1 MANRNISPERQTTY
15 YFGMI
20 LAGIGY
26 ILFLSTFVSGCSN
39 FGDFSNFSGR
49 AQSEF
54 GMAIAGVVCITAGQG
69 LMRLGRSGAAGSG
82 LKLDPEQ
89 ARRDLEPWNRMAGGM
104 LRDTLDEAG
113 INLNRSAP
121 DGGELPFDEQLRRLE
136 ALKRDNL
143 LSEAEYNAARRR
155 ILEKI
160 GA

>member
-1 MANRNISPERQTTY
+1 
-15 YFGMI
+15 
-20 LAGIGY
+20 
-26 ILFLSTFVSGCSN
+26 
-39 FGDFSNFSGR
+39 
-49 AQSEF
+49 
-54 GMAIAGVVCITAGQG
+54 MAIAGMVCIAAGQG
-69 LMRLGRSGAAGSG
+69 LMKLGRSGTAGSG

-113 INLNRSAP
+113 INLNRSTP

-143 LSEAEYNAARRR
+143 VSGAEYDDARRR
-155 ILEKI
+155 ILERI

>member
-1 MANRNISPERQTTY
+1 
-15 YFGMI
+15 
-20 LAGIGY
+20 
-26 ILFLSTFVSGCSN
+26 
-39 FGDFSNFSGR
+39 
-49 AQSEF
+49 
-54 GMAIAGVVCITAGQG
+54 MAIAGVVCITAGQG

-155 ILEKI
+155 ILEKF